1 MSNIEDQIQALPI
14 IPLSSTEESEE
25 TGMTSAVE
33 SDSNSNKPL
42 TGLARLAALAKP
54 KPLPPN
60 FIEDRRSV
68 YWTDGPKNTNKDYNL
83 TERGKN
89 LAQAKYPHSNYRG
102 DRPSPIWKVTTAAKN
117 AEANDRIVKLAK
129 AKPPH
134 PDWVEDQSIISVLKK
149 SSMVANPSDRIL
161 AMAQPKAADPRF
173 VTPQISKTQLD
184 ILQRDGRKRKFGPD
198 GKVVEN
204 FGNDQKEPDFVERLC
219 QPKGAPKG
227 FRPDRPI
234 ITKITESMKNA
245 EISNRVDEL
254 SKMRRVG
261 KRGVPKC
268 MPEDKTAEIIFFD
281 PKDGSKTPYNPYQV
295 PKAAL
300 KAVAKD
306 RINELATPVARKQR
320 QKNQKWWVH
329 MSVLILG
336 G

>member
-14 IPLSSTEESEE
+14 IPLSSTEESDQSSGMVSATE
-25 TGMTSAVE
+25 T
-33 SDSNSNKPL
+33 DLDSNKPL

-68 YWTDGPKNTNKDYNL
+68 YWTDGPKNTSKDFSLSN
-83 TERGKN
+83 RGKN
-89 LAQAKYPHSNYRG
+89 LAQAKWPHSDYRG
-102 DRPSPIWKVTTAAKN
+102 DRPSPIWKVTKAAKS
-117 AEANDRIVKLAK
+117 AEASGRIVKLAK
-129 AKPPH
+129 AKQPH
-134 PDWVEDQSIISVLKK
+134 QDWVEDQPIISVIKK
-149 SSMVANPSDRIL
+149 SSMEVNPSDRIL
-161 AMAQPKAADPRF
+161 AMAQPKNADARF

-227 FRPDRPI
+227 FRADQPI

-268 MPEDKTAEIIFFD
+268 MPQDKTAEIIFFD
-281 PKDGSKTPYNPYQV
+281 PKDGSKTPYNPYNV
-295 PKAAL
+295 SRAAL

-320 QKNQKWWVH
+320 QKK
-329 MSVLILG
+329 
-336 G
+336 